1 MLFVGVWQQQ
11 GAPNAQGPNLHN
23 IVGRTAGAVD
33 GYAYTKA
40 NKESGIQ
47 WTEKN
52 LFD

>member
-1 MLFVGVWQQQ
+1 VLTLRRSQ
-11 GAPNAQGPNLHN
+11 GAPNSTGPNLFN
-23 IVGRTAGAVD
+23 IVGRVSGSID

-40 NKESGIQ
+40 NKESGVT